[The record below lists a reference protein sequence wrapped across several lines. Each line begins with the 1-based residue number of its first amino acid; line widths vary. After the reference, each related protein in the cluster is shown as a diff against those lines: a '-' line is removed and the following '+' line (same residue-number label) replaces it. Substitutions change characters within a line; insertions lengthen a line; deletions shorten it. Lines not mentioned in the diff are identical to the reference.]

1 MNREKIL
8 VWLPSPVGDAVLCTP
23 ALRGLR
29 RRFEGE
35 QIYFLASGTVRQLL
49 SPNNFG
55 NDWVDTGGAGL
66 TSLVRKIRLYGFSRA
81 VLFKNSFGSALTT
94 FLAGVPE
101 RIGYAR
107 DGRSLFLS
115 QRISPPKSP
124 DGRFEPVSMLD
135 YYLTIAAKLGCATTD
150 RFTELLVGEQ
160 DREDLSAKLGDV
172 LSHPS
177 PLVVLVPGGAFG
189 PSKRWPVGRFAAT
202 ADWLIAKYDA
212 AVVLCVAPD
221 KIEVRIAGQICRLT
235 ERKVHSLAETPL
247 SMGELKALLAESDL
261 VITNDTG
268 PRHIAIALGKK
279 VITLFGPNNPE
290 WTRTGYEDEVQIRGA
305 AECVPCDKPKC
316 RQTEHFCME
325 SISVET
331 VCAAAGKILDKP
343 KKRAGG

>member
-1 MNREKIL
+1 VKREKIL

-29 RRFEGE
+29 KRFEGE
-35 QIYFLASGTVRQLL
+35 DIYYLASETVRQLL

-55 NDWVDTGGAGL
+55 NEWVDTRRAGP
-66 TSLVRKIRLYGFSRA
+66 TSLVRRLKGHKFYRV
-81 VLFKNSFGSALTT
+81 VLFKNSFGSALAT

-107 DGRSLFLS
+107 DGRSLLLTE
-115 QRISPPKSP
+115 RICPQKSF
-124 DGRFEPVSMLD
+124 DGRFKPVSMVD

-150 RFTELLVGEQ
+150 RFTELSVGEQ
-160 DREDLSAKLGDV
+160 DRANLSAKLSSV
-172 LSHPS
+172 LPRPS

-189 PSKRWPVGRFAAT
+189 PSKRWPFERFAAT
-202 ADWLIAKYDA
+202 ADWLVAKYDA

-221 KIEVRIAGQICRLT
+221 KMEARIAEQICRLT

-247 SMGELKALLAESDL
+247 AMGELKALLAKSDL

-290 WTRTGYEDEVQIRGA
+290 WTRTGYEDEVQIVGQ

-316 RQTEHFCME
+316 RQTEHLCME

-331 VCAAAGKILDKP
+331 VCAAAGEILDKL
-343 KKRAGG
+343 KK